1 MLLHETKNE
10 DGIRNFF
17 NECYELYIKVI
28 LLLTYCC
35 SPYICEEGYFFK
47 KKLLLFIIRY

>member
-17 NECYELYIKVI
+17 NECYELYIKV
-28 LLLTYCC
+28 
-35 SPYICEEGYFFK
+35 FK
-47 KKLLLFIIRY
+47 NLFIKILSIH